1 MKKIPTVKFVYNRRG
16 TASLNKKASIELR
29 ITCNRKQVYI
39 SSGISVYPKQWKNGF
54 ITDVPDAKQLNAYL
68 DSLLGKVRQIIVNM
82 VEEGTINLNAIL
94 PLLEKSNIQTT
105 GFIAYCRKRAEI
117 RKYGKTEDSKKRY
130 DRFIRL
136 FSKWGKIKT
145 FEDITEEMVVKYDVY
160 LSQKGL
166 KPYSKWNNYHRFL
179 NSFILDAIE
188 AGYISKNPY
197 RNLCIEKDKSNGGL
211 GKYLTEKQLEQ
222 IKNTKMPTES
232 LERVKDLF
240 LFQTYT
246 CLSYTDLK
254 NFKPSSIQTIKG
266 KQVYIGCRKKTDKPF
281 TIPLLKEAIAIL
293 EKYNYNLPILSNVKY
308 NLYLKAVAQ
317 NAGINKPV
325 SSHWAR
331 HTGAT
336 ILLNHG
342 VSMQVVSKICGHSSI
357 KITEQAYAKLL
368 DETVV
373 DAVAQAFE

>member
-1 MKKIPTVKFVYNRRG
+1 MRKIPTIRLIYNRRN
-16 TASLNKKASIELR
+16 TATGSRKASIELC
-29 ITCNRKQVYI
+29 ITWNRKQKYI
-39 SSGISVYPKQWKNGF
+39 SSGISICKDQWKDGF
-54 ITDVPDAKQLNAYL
+54 VVSTPDAKQLNIYL
-68 DSLLGKVRQIIVNM
+68 NSLVSKIRQLLFDM
-82 VEEGTINLNAIL
+82 MEEGNLNLDRLL
-94 PLLEKSNIQTT
+94 PQLEETDIQEK
-105 GFIAYCRKRAEI
+105 GFIAYCKKRADV
-117 RKYGKTEDSKKRY
+117 RKYGKSKASQKRY
-130 DRFIRL
+130 GRFIRL
-136 FSKWGKIKT
+136 FAKWGKIKS
-145 FEDITEEMVVKYDVY
+145 FEDITEEKIIAYDRY
-160 LSQKGL
+160 LAKQGM
-166 KPYSKWNNYHRFL
+166 KPSSKWGNYHKFL

-197 RNLCIEKDKSNGGL
+197 RNLYIEKDKSNSGL

-317 NAGINKPV
+317 NAGIGKPI

-342 VSMQVVSKICGHSSI
+342 VSMQIVSKICGHSSI